1 MAGNTV
7 SKVEKVIA
15 PTVEGMGYDLWDVRF
30 LKEGASWYLRVFID
44 KAEGICIEDCTDVSH
59 AIDPLLDEAD
69 LIDRSYYLEVCST
82 GLERELTRP
91 EHFEKMKG
99 REVFV
104 HLYSARDGV
113 RDFAGTLCGFDGGVT
128 VKVGEDEIYFEKG
141 TFATVKLNDM

>member
-15 PTVEGMGYDLWDVRF
+15 PTIEGMGYDLWDVRF

-44 KAEGICIEDCTDVSH
+44 KEDGICIDDCTDVSH

-69 LIDRSYYLEVCST
+69 VIDRSYYLEVCST
-82 GLERELTRP
+82 GLERELTKP
-91 EHFEKMKG
+91 EHFSKMQG
-99 REVFV
+99 REVFL
-104 HLYSARDGV
+104 HLYSPKDGN
-113 RDFAGTLCGFDGGVT
+113 RDFSGTLVSYDGGVT
-128 VKVGEDEIYFEKG
+128 LTVDGQDIYFEKG